1 MVHPTRTTI
10 AIWLTILAL
19 PFAGPPARAQ
29 FVSAAHDD
37 AEWENDRQ
45 PPYAGSGWLE
55 SQGGSA
61 PVDFPR
67 SGIDLRS
74 WISLA
79 EFDPTAD
86 GANDCW
92 GYVAPSGREYA
103 LIGLSIGTA
112 FVEVTDPANAQIVG
126 VIAGPTSDWRDIK
139 THQQFAYAVSEG
151 GGGIQVFDLSQ
162 IDSGVISLVNTVTT
176 GGRFQSHNLAINT
189 ESGRLY
195 RVGGGGSNPVNGL
208 RVYSLANPSAP
219 SFLGEWHDR
228 YCHDAQVVT
237 WSDPPYAGAE
247 VAFCYA
253 NDTTVSGNPGIEI
266 LDVSDPANIGTIGS
280 LNLSLPPIFS
290 HAAHYSHQGWLSPDR
305 HYVYFDDEVDE
316 AANGNPTTTRVIDVS
331 DLSNPVQVATFTNGN
346 TARDHNLYVDGDLI
360 FEANYRSGLRVFSAG
375 DPLAPIEIA
384 FFDSYPDDDNA
395 NYNGL
400 WSVYPYLPS
409 GTIIGSDI
417 EKGLFVWTLEATP
430 VPALS
435 TRGLLATALL
445 IAILAAMK
453 LGGGRPPTRALS
465 LLLAACVAA
474 AWSCDSRDAAD
485 PAPAR
490 PAGSEAAAERAPRAP
505 GVQFRERGEHPAKRS
520 AGPADTAPTM
530 ATRLRE
536 LDPETAERLA
546 ETALGDPS
554 ESADERDDAEQAE
567 LLAELKSSD
576 AQVRAD
582 AVDWL
587 DLDDAAIERL
597 TALLGSDPD
606 ADVRATIVDR
616 LGEEESPAAIDA
628 LALALRD
635 SDPEVVLRAF
645 DNLEFADEDRLI
657 AELDTLLNHP
667 DPEIRE
673 VAQDL
678 AESLE

>member
-1 MVHPTRTTI
+1 MVHPTHTAI
-10 AIWLTILAL
+10 AAALTLLAVSC
-19 PFAGPPARAQ
+19 AGSPARAQ

-45 PPYAGSGWLE
+45 APYAGSGWLE
-55 SQGGSA
+55 SQGGTA
-61 PVDFPR
+61 PVDFPK

-79 EFDPTAD
+79 EFDPATDA
-86 GANDCW
+86 ASDCW
-92 GYVAPSGREYA
+92 GYVSPSGREYA
-103 LIGLSIGTA
+103 LIGLSLGTA
-112 FVEVTDPANAQIVG
+112 FVEVTDPASAQILG

-139 THQQFAYAVSEG
+139 THEQFAYAVSEG

-162 IDSGVISLVNTVTT
+162 IDSGVVSLVNTVTE
-176 GGRFQSHNLAINT
+176 GGRLPSHNLAINT

-195 RVGGGGSNPVNGL
+195 RVGGGGNDPVNGL
-208 RVYSLANPSAP
+208 RAYSLADPSAP
-219 SFLGEWHDR
+219 SFIGEWHDR

-237 WSDPPYAGAE
+237 WSDPPYAGVE

-266 LDVSDPANIGTIGS
+266 LDVSDPASIVAIGS
-280 LNLSLPPIFS
+280 INLSLPPIFS

-305 HYVYFDDEVDE
+305 RYVFFDDEVDE
-316 AANGNPTTTRVIDVS
+316 AATGNPTTTRVIDVT
-331 DLSNPVQVATFTNGN
+331 DLSNPVQVAIFTNGN
-346 TARDHNLYVDGDLI
+346 TARDHNLYIDGDLI

-375 DPLAPIEIA
+375 DPLAPVEIA
-384 FFDSYPDDDNA
+384 FFDTYPEDDNA

-417 EKGLFVWTLEATP
+417 EKGLFVWTLEAAP

-435 TRGLLATALL
+435 TRGLLASALL
-445 IAILAAMK
+445 VAILAAMR

-474 AWSCDSRDAAD
+474 AWSCDSREASD

-490 PAGSEAAAERAPRAP
+490 PADSKAAAEPTRRAPS
-505 GVQFRERGEHPAKRS
+505 VQFRERAERPATRDAS
-520 AGPADTAPTM
+520 PAETAPL
-530 ATRLRE
+530 AKRLRE
-536 LDPETAERLA
+536 LDPEAAKRLA
-546 ETALGDPS
+546 ETASGDS
-554 ESADERDDAEQAE
+554 FEAGDERDAAEQAE
-567 LLAELKSSD
+567 LLAELDSAD
-576 AQVRAD
+576 PQVRAD
-582 AVDWL
+582 AVDWV
-587 DLDDAAIERL
+587 DLDDAAVERL
-597 TALLGSDPD
+597 TTLLGSDPD
-606 ADVRATIVDR
+606 PEVRATIVDR

-628 LALALRD
+628 LVLALRD

-667 DPEIRE
+667 DPEVRE

-678 AESLE
+678 ADSL